1 MWVLRKLIHES
12 VRKPKTLK
20 RRRVGCS
27 SSIGRLG
34 SRSPERALREAPRNG
49 SERPRQK
56 ASACPWDAPG
66 SRTRVQDQG
75 IIVIIVIMAIIVIVV
90 VVIVTVI
97 IITILVIIRIAKLSQ
112 G

>member
-1 MWVLRKLIHES
+1 M
-12 VRKPKTLK
+12 
-20 RRRVGCS
+20 
-27 SSIGRLG
+27 G

-90 VVIVTVI
+90 VIVTVI